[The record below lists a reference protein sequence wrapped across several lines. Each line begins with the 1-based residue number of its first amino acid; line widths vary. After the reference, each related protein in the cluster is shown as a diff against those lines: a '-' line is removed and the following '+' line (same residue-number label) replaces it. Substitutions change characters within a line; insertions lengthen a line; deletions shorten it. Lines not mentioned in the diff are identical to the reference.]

1 MVNYKHN
8 IGCGV
13 ICDAQ
18 DERRTDMLAEII
30 NVSLGV
36 VVIVVLVAFIVG
48 LMAGVSM
55 TAHG

>member
-18 DERRTDMLAEII
+18 DERRADMLAEII

-36 VVIVVLVAFIVG
+36 VVIAVLIAFIVG

-55 TAHG
+55 ATS

>member
-1 MVNYKHN
+1 MVNYRHN

-30 NVSLGV
+30 SVSLGV
-36 VVIVVLVAFIVG
+36 VVIAVLVAFIVG

-55 TAHG
+55 TTS

>member
-1 MVNYKHN
+1 MVNYKRN

-18 DERRTDMLAEII
+18 DERRTDMLAEIL

-36 VVIVVLVAFIVG
+36 VVIVVLIAFIVG
-48 LMAGVSM
+48 LVAGVSM
-55 TAHG
+55 ATS

>member
-13 ICDAQ
+13 ICNAQ
-18 DERRTDMLAEII
+18 DERRTDMLAEVI
-30 NVSLGV
+30 NISLGV
-36 VVIVVLVAFIVG
+36 VVIVVLIVFIVG

-55 TAHG
+55 TARG

>member
-1 MVNYKHN
+1 
-8 IGCGV
+8 
-13 ICDAQ
+13 
-18 DERRTDMLAEII
+18 MLAEII

-55 TAHG
+55 VTS

>member
-1 MVNYKHN
+1 VVNYKHN

-36 VVIVVLVAFIVG
+36 VVIAVLIAFIVG

-55 TAHG
+55 TTS

>member
-30 NVSLGV
+30 TVSLGV
-36 VVIVVLVAFIVG
+36 VVIVLLIAFIVG
-48 LMAGVSM
+48 LMAGMSM
-55 TAHG
+55 TARG

>member
-18 DERRTDMLAEII
+18 DERRTDMLAEMI
-30 NVSLGV
+30 NISLGV
-36 VVIVVLVAFIVG
+36 VIIVLLVAFIVG

-55 TAHG
+55 TARG

>member
-36 VVIVVLVAFIVG
+36 VVIVLLIAFIVG

-55 TAHG
+55 AAHD

>member
-1 MVNYKHN
+1 MVNCKHN

-18 DERRTDMLAEII
+18 DERRIDMLAEII

-36 VVIVVLVAFIVG
+36 VVIVLLIAFIVG